1 MQSHPSRVRE
11 LKLQCVDY
19 DWRKPNRT
27 PHGGGELK

>member
-19 DWRKPNRT
+19 DRRKPSRT
-27 PHGGGELK
+27 PHGGES